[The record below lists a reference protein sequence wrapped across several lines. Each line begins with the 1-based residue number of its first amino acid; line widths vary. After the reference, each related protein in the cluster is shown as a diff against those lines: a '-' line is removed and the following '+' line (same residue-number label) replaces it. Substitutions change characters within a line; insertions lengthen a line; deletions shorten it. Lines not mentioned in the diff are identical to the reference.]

1 MRYRVLACDYDGT
14 LARDGQVDKETL
26 EALQR
31 FTATGRTLILVTGR
45 ELDQLISI
53 FPEISLFAR
62 VVAENG
68 ALLYRPS
75 TREEK
80 VLCKPLPKDFVSV
93 LQARGVTSISVGRVI
108 VATWRPHETTVL
120 STIRDLG
127 LELQVIFNKDAVMV
141 LPSGVNKA
149 TGLTAALDELGF
161 MAHDTVGVGDAENDH
176 SFLSMCEHAAAV
188 ANALPSVKDEVDIVL
203 ERHHG
208 AGVAELIDHIV
219 TNRLEEFEVHP
230 TRRQLLSG

>member
-1 MRYRVLACDYDGT
+1 MRYRILACDYDGT
-14 LARDGQVDKETL
+14 LACDGQVEKETL
-26 EALQR
+26 EALER

-45 ELDQLISI
+45 ELDQLISV

-80 VLCKPLPKDFVSV
+80 ILCKPPPADFVSV
-93 LQARGVTSISVGRVI
+93 LKARGVTSISVGRVI

-120 STIRDLG
+120 RTIRDLG

-161 MAHDTVGVGDAENDH
+161 TAHDAVGVGDAENDH
-176 SFLSMCEHAAAV
+176 SFLSLCEHAAAV
-188 ANALPSVKDEVDIVL
+188 ANALPSLKDEVDIVL
-203 ERHHG
+203 QRDHG
-208 AGVAELIDHIV
+208 AGVAELIDKIV
-219 TNRLEEFEVHP
+219 THSLAELEDQP
-230 TRRQLLSG
+230 TRQQLLSG

>member
-53 FPEISLFAR
+53 FPEIALFAR

-75 TREEK
+75 TAEEK
-80 VLCKPLPKDFVSV
+80 VLCKPLPKDFVAV
-93 LQARGVTSISVGRVI
+93 LKARGVTSISVGRVI

-120 STIRDLG
+120 STIRDMG

-161 MAHDTVGVGDAENDH
+161 TAQDAVGVGDAENDH
-176 SFLSMCEHAAAV
+176 SFLSLCEHTAAV

-203 ERHHG
+203 QRHHG

-219 TNRLEEFEVHP
+219 TNRLAEFEVNP
-230 TRRQLLSG
+230 TRRQALPG